1 MLLYIYFPMYFSNNE
16 HFAFLCVF
24 VSFGDN
30 LGNTINFDKIDYSP
44 YLGEPKGQK
53 IILNP

>member
-1 MLLYIYFPMYFSNNE
+1 MYFSNNE